1 MIWFATCY
9 TCNFESSCWAQV
21 FLKVLCLVTFI
32 AVPEWEFENGSLDLC
47 DFFSGKARVSKLA
60 SWVGYR
66 VRSYDLTY
74 EPVAGDPGQ
83 FKRGQL
89 PRSPMDLNG
98 AAGFATLGLENL
110 KGHLGGN

>member
-1 MIWFATCY
+1 MT
-9 TCNFESSCWAQV
+9 
-21 FLKVLCLVTFI
+21 FL
-32 AVPEWEFENGSLDLC
+32 AVPDWEFENGNLDLC
-47 DFFSGKARVSKLA
+47 EFFSGKARVSKLA

-74 EPVAGDPGQ
+74 EPVAGDPGK

-98 AAGFATLGLENL
+98 AAGFVTLGFESL
-110 KGHLGGN
+110 KGHFFCGNLQGLDSIGFLFESGIV